1 MPSIKL
7 LLNNPGVVSKIQQWH
22 GQSPAERQAGYER
35 VLREGNGKIQR
46 TNQPGYIIPIDTT
59 VSNSVPWPIV
69 NTVNGDN
76 AATLLTGIQS
86 ALSGRTHTTV
96 PNGAPLSKY
105 EIKGFVPARLRL
117 IMRTP
122 NNGVRNSRITGAGYK
137 AANSDS
143 LTQAFG
149 RKSA

>member
-1 MPSIKL
+1 M
-7 LLNNPGVVSKIQQWH
+7 
-22 GQSPAERQAGYER
+22 
-35 VLREGNGKIQR
+35 
-46 TNQPGYIIPIDTT
+46 
-59 VSNSVPWPIV
+59 PWPII

-76 AATLLTGIQS
+76 AGALLTGIQS
-86 ALSGRTHTTV
+86 ALNGRTHTNV
-96 PNGAPLSKY
+96 PNDAPLFKY

-122 NNGVRNSRITGAGYK
+122 NNGIRNSRITGVGYK